1 MQSASA
7 LRTFGVLA
15 WSTWL
20 GIHKHI
26 FVYIFART
34 SLSVV
39 GRTRSD
45 MSLALVNE
53 RVLGWIGLGWVWF
66 GSTAATNTMTTT
78 ISSFAFVVGCA
89 LVKFALQ
96 TPLGLS
102 RGWRWKWG
110 KIGKSESDC
119 LCFRPIPLLQVGPL
133 FPLSWPLMR
142 FDLGLANIPGTK
154 YLSRLRPAFNW
165 PDQVWP
171 SLRLQPTCWK
181 VPKCPQRKMY
191 FWFIKLHEC
200 QHHQR
205 DRLKNKRPT
214 KCYLHLAKL
223 P

>member
-1 MQSASA
+1 M
-7 LRTFGVLA
+7 A
-15 WSTWL
+15 WNTQA
-20 GIHKHI
+20 
-26 FVYIFART
+26 YICIYFRQDF
-34 SLSVV
+34 VV
-39 GRTRSD
+39 GRGAYEERHVLGLGQWARAGLDWFGLGLVWFNSGNKHYDYYNFLFRLCCRLCFGQICIANSIRVVSWVAVKSENRRATAFVFGPFPYSK
-45 MSLALVNE
+45 LAL
-53 RVLGWIGLGWVWF
+53 F
-66 GSTAATNTMTTT
+66 
-78 ISSFAFVVGCA
+78 
-89 LVKFALQ
+89 
-96 TPLGLS
+96 
-102 RGWRWKWG
+102 
-110 KIGKSESDC
+110 
-119 LCFRPIPLLQVGPL
+119 

-171 SLRLQPTCWK
+171 SPRLQPTCWK
-181 VPKCPQRKMY
+181 VPKRPQRKMY